1 MNGIEKPVAKYV
13 NHVFENVSFA
23 DYISMLEK
31 TPNQAIQNHEIYA
44 AYRKKLKA
52 KTEKEFWSLVL
63 NREAD
68 KILYFIIALN
78 QKVVLVKSGEKEI
91 EKRFLGYEFSSRR
104 NSEGMHA
111 MQRDKTVDECTQM
124 YDAKQFD
131 NPEKASTYILKAFT
145 NVDFVI
151 DPKMQNHISHHNLV
165 DMMNFERVDF
175 EKEILLSVKKK
186 VKIESKWSLTNIG
199 NVLFEQPQSKIQV
212 GTAKNIENGIYNF
225 YTSGEK
231 VFKFD
236 EFLVDGENIYLSTG
250 GNAVVKFYDG
260 KAAYSTDTFVIKSND
275 ESKIKTKVIFYFL
288 ESIISIINE
297 FYFKGL
303 GLKHLQ
309 KPDFRNIQI
318 PLPPL
323 NIQQKIVVEIEVL
336 EAKEKKAKEEVDQ
349 LKIEASSLF
358 NFDGEMVKLQDIT
371 TKIGSGATPRGGE
384 SAYKESGITLIRSM
398 NIYDNEFYPKGLA
411 FIDDE
416 QAGKL
421 NNVTIEE
428 NDILF
433 NITGASVCRCCI
445 VENKYLP
452 ARVNQHVSI
461 IRINKKALPKFVQQL
476 LISSKLKSELL
487 QLADNSS
494 TREAITK
501 LQLEDFKIPLPPLS
515 EQLKIV
521 AEIEKIEEK
530 IKALET
536 EIAAI
541 PKEKEAVLNKY
552 L

>member
-1 MNGIEKPVAKYV
+1 
-13 NHVFENVSFA
+13 
-23 DYISMLEK
+23 MLEK